1 MPLEN
6 KDFDEITNRLDDR
19 YVKISDCEH
28 NQNKVYDRV
37 GKMEVSLAK
46 IDTKFGI
53 LVGVLSAIAVPILGI
68 CIKFLFGS

>member
-6 KDFDEITNRLDDR
+6 KDFDEITHRLDDR
-19 YVKISDCEH
+19 YVKITDCEH
-28 NQNKVYDRV
+28 SQNKVYDRIS
-37 GKMEVSLAK
+37 KMEVSLAK